1 MVLKLFN
8 TLGKKKEEFKPNQDN
23 KVSIYCCGPTVYD
36 FAHIGNFRTFL
47 CEDIIIRYLKYKG
60 YKIKFVMNITDVD
73 DKTIAASIK
82 NGKSLKE
89 YTNKFTEEF
98 FKDLDSLKIT
108 KATLYPKA
116 TDYIKEIEEYIKKLE
131 KEGYA
136 YQSDASY
143 YFSIS
148 KFKEYGKL
156 SGINIDPS
164 KTKSRL
170 TNDEYSKEEVQDF
183 ALWKAWEEN
192 DGDIYWNNILGKGR
206 PGWHIECSVMSTK
219 ILGKQI
225 DIHAGGTDLIFPHHE
240 NEIAQSE
247 AVSSQQFV
255 KYWIHSEHLIVEGKK
270 MSKSEGN
277 YFTLRNLLEKGYDQR
292 AIRFLLIS
300 SHYRSQLNFT
310 LDGINQAKE
319 NIDRIQETYS
329 KIIDD
334 KTKNGRDSDLSKIT
348 KEAKIE
354 FENAMDDD
362 LDMPVALASI
372 FRFVREINKYLDKEQ
387 ILEENK
393 LEITEYFESINKILG
408 VLSNETINFEIS
420 DDIKILVAERDEAR
434 NMKDWKKSDEI
445 REELSRRGYIVEDT
459 EKGTRIK
466 LS

>member
-1 MVLKLFN
+1 MPTNYF
-8 TLGKKKEEFKPNQDN
+8 KKKRKFQ
-23 KVSIYCCGPTVYD
+23 
-36 FAHIGNFRTFL
+36 F
-47 CEDIIIRYLKYKG
+47 CEIEQTSGLGLRIRG
-60 YKIKFVMNITDVD
+60 F
-73 DKTIAASIK
+73 
-82 NGKSLKE
+82 
-89 YTNKFTEEF
+89 
-98 FKDLDSLKIT
+98 
-108 KATLYPKA
+108 
-116 TDYIKEIEEYIKKLE
+116 DYIKEIEEYIKKLE
-131 KEGYA
+131 KRGYA

-156 SGINIDPS
+156 SGINVDPS

-192 DGDIYWNNILGKGR
+192 DGDVYWNNILGKGR

-247 AVSSQQFV
+247 AISSKQFV

-310 LDGINQAKE
+310 LDGINQAME
-319 NIDRIQETYS
+319 NVNKLQEIYS
-329 KIIDD
+329 KIQGTSANTQEKDTKLSD
-334 KTKNGRDSDLSKIT
+334 KTK
-348 KEAKIE
+348 EALE
-354 FENAMDDD
+354 SFVEAMDDD
-362 LDMPVALASI
+362 INIPIALASI
-372 FRFVREINKYLDKEQ
+372 FNLVKFLNKYLEEFS
-387 ILEENK
+387 LSEENK
-393 LEITEYFESINKILG
+393 LEILSYFHQINKILE
-408 VLSNETINFEIS
+408 VISEDQLDEKLSNDIISLVNERKNTRIN
-420 DDIKILVAERDEAR
+420 
-434 NMKDWKKSDEI
+434 KDWKRSDEI
-445 REELSRRGYIVEDT
+445 RKELSKKGYTIEDIKNGIILK
-459 EKGTRIK
+459 EKDRILK
-466 LS
+466 ILKWEE